1 MTLLTFEEVLGS
13 CKNQASAVAP
23 IILYLGHNI
32 GELSPVHLPGRCLL
46 SGNALHLYHTESLV
60 YLLVIICQ
68 LALHG
73 FLDLRSRDLS
83 AAMSPDS
90 VLWATIKQQEQAFRK
105 ATSVPLSR
113 TSPSLAATVES
124 KTSPSKNAMN
134 GSSRQNKHLLLLGGC
149 FEIQMHEVL
158 PQLTSSGA
166 LTLASTSGWAT
177 HLWRSL
183 GGRVPDNVLA
193 KEQDSALRMQSG
205 RACTRPMPEKI
216 LRGAS
221 EPIIVAP
228 RAWMVPGLGNLEPL
242 AGTKLSIPKGMT
254 HSRC

>member
-1 MTLLTFEEVLGS
+1 M
-13 CKNQASAVAP
+13 P
-23 IILYLGHNI
+23 
-32 GELSPVHLPGRCLL
+32 
-46 SGNALHLYHTESLV
+46 
-60 YLLVIICQ
+60 
-68 LALHG
+68 
-73 FLDLRSRDLS
+73 LR
-83 AAMSPDS
+83 
-90 VLWATIKQQEQAFRK
+90 
-105 ATSVPLSR
+105 R

-158 PQLTSSGA
+158 PQLTSNGA

-183 GGRVPDNVLA
+183 GGRVPDNMLA
-193 KEQDSALRMQSG
+193 KKQGGALRTQHKSS

-242 AGTKLSIPKGMT
+242 AGTKLGIM
-254 HSRC
+254 HSSY